1 MSALGQDL
9 RYGARVL
16 LKNRRFTVVAVLTLA
31 LGIGVNTS
39 IFSIID
45 AALIRPLPYP
55 ESERLVRCYWQWSND
70 ANDDTP
76 NVSVLEYDFWKQ
88 HSSSFQDV
96 GAFGAVTSGMNL
108 ASGAQSE
115 RVRGLRVSQSFV
127 RVLGVSPTL
136 GRNFSQEEDYPNGP
150 LVALISDGLWRTYFG
165 GDRTIIGR
173 QLQIDG
179 RSRTVVGV
187 LPHEFKFEVPVDVLI
202 PLQMSVDSTGQGH
215 NTAML
220 ARLKQGVS
228 LQRAQAEMDQLLP
241 EFRRQFPNHTQ
252 PKERGIRL
260 VRYQQHVIG
269 DVGLTLWFL
278 LAAAGLV
285 LIVTCVN
292 ISNLM
297 LARAA
302 AREHEMAIRTAIG
315 AGWWRLIRQ
324 LMTESVLLAL
334 VGGLAGLLF
343 AAACMPALLSISP
356 SESSQLNEI
365 RIDYRTMLFTACAA
379 LLSSLLF
386 GFLPALRLT
395 RVSVNEKLKAAP
407 GKGIAGGTPHRL
419 MRGLPVVSQI
429 ALAFML
435 LVGSG
440 LLVKSFIRL
449 HQVQL
454 GFEPQNLM
462 TMQAAL
468 TSEKYRTADAA
479 WEFQRRVLDRLAT
492 VPGVF
497 STATVSSLPME
508 RGLNIFIRVTG
519 SDAPGRQAEYRPI
532 SPDYFRTMGITALRG
547 RTFTDDDMR
556 SATPGVI
563 VNQHLASL
571 FWPTED
577 PLGHELSFDKRQW
590 KIIGVASNIREKG
603 LDKPLEP
610 TVYVPMARISDEMT
624 VSMNRWFLTS
634 WLVRTAGPIDVGAQ
648 LRDAIREVDPQ
659 IPVANIRP
667 MNEVVSASV
676 ASQRFVVFLMGIFAG
691 SALFLTAV
699 GLYGVLSYQVSQRR
713 HEIGVRMALGARP
726 RHVMKLIV
734 GQGLLLAVIGICLGL
749 AGSLAGTRIIANLL
763 FGVSVTDPATYVSIT
778 VLLSVIALLDCYFPA
793 RRAMKVDPVSALRQE

>member
-31 LGIGVNTS
+31 LGIGVNTA

-45 AALIRPLPYP
+45 AVLIRPLPYP
-55 ESERLVRCYWQWSND
+55 ESKRLVRCYWQWSND
-70 ANDDTP
+70 DTP
-76 NVSVLEYDFWKQ
+76 NVTVLEYAFWKQ

-115 RVRGLRVSQSFV
+115 RVRGLRVSESFV

-187 LPHEFKFEVPVDVLI
+187 LPQEFKFEVPVDVLI

-241 EFRRQFPNHTQ
+241 EFRRQFPNHTE

-260 VRYQQHVIG
+260 VPYQQHVIG

-278 LAAAGLV
+278 LAAAALV
-285 LIVTCVN
+285 LIITCVN

-334 VGGLAGLLF
+334 TGGLAGLLF

-356 SESSQLNEI
+356 SESPQLNEI

-407 GKGIAGGTPHRL
+407 GKGITGGTPHRL

-429 ALAFML
+429 ALAFVL

-492 VPGVF
+492 VPGVL

-508 RGLNIFIRVTG
+508 RGLNVFFTVTD
-519 SDAPGRQAEYRPI
+519 SDAPNGRLTEYRPI
-532 SPDYFRTMGITALRG
+532 TPDYFRTMGITALRG

-571 FWPTED
+571 YWPAGD
-577 PLGHELSFDKRQW
+577 PLGHELSFDKRKW
-590 KIIGVASNIREKG
+590 KIIGVVSDIREKG
-603 LDKPLEP
+603 LNKPLEP

-624 VSMNRWFLTS
+624 VSMNRWFLTT
-634 WLVRTAGPIDVGAQ
+634 WLVRTDGPIDVGAQ
-648 LRDAIREVDPQ
+648 LRNAIREVDPQ
-659 IPVANIRP
+659 IPVATIRP

-676 ASQRFVVFLMGIFAG
+676 ASQRFVVLLMGIFAS

-699 GLYGVLSYQVSQRR
+699 GLYGVLNYQVSQRR
-713 HEIGVRMALGARP
+713 QEIGVRMALGARP
-726 RHVMKLIV
+726 RDVMKLIV
-734 GQGLLLAVIGICLGL
+734 GQGLLLTVIGICLGL
-749 AGSLAGTRIIANLL
+749 AGALAGTRVIANLL

-793 RRAMKVDPVSALRQE
+793 RRAMNVDPVSALRQE